1 MGKLARTQAAAII
14 MASTV
19 RCILTAAPEQ
29 FSLDGFPEA
38 IKWLKYTVP
47 DQNMLSKKSLN
58 LNRIQ
63 TITAKQFWM
72 FSW

>member
-19 RCILTAAPEQ
+19 RCILTAAAEQ

-38 IKWLKYTVP
+38 IK
-47 DQNMLSKKSLN
+47 
-58 LNRIQ
+58 
-63 TITAKQFWM
+63 
-72 FSW
+72 